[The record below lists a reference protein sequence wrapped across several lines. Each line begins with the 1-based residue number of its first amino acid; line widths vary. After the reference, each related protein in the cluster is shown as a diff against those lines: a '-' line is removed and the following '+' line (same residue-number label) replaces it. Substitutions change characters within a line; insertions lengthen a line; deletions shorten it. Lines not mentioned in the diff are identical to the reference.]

1 MYGAPM
7 SSGLN
12 SLRGTF
18 NKMIESLSLQALSVS
33 APCESLQLLDLPGEI
48 IENILRYLDGDS
60 LKALRRSCGAF
71 LESTGPLLF
80 GTIRIRFQSPDLERI
95 AFISESDTLRH
106 YVHTVVYVADEF
118 RDYHTFSH
126 WKGALGV
133 SDPSPSP
140 AHYRMSPIPQSAPWT
155 LEHAQWRG
163 FRRHQQVRKDQT
175 VRSPY
180 EGMESL

>member
-1 MYGAPM
+1 
-7 SSGLN
+7 
-12 SLRGTF
+12 
-18 NKMIESLSLQALSVS
+18 MIDSLSLQPLAIT
-33 APCESLQLLDLPGEI
+33 APGDSLQLLDLPGEI
-48 IENILRYLDGDS
+48 IQNILRYLDGDS

-80 GTIRIRFQSPDLERI
+80 GTIRICFQSPDLERI
-95 AFISESDTLRH
+95 ASIAENNTLRH
-106 YVHTVVYVADEF
+106 YVHTLVYVADEF

-163 FRRHQQVRKDQT
+163 FRRHQQVRKDQM
-175 VRSPY
+175 VRSRY
-180 EGMESL
+180 EQSYGH